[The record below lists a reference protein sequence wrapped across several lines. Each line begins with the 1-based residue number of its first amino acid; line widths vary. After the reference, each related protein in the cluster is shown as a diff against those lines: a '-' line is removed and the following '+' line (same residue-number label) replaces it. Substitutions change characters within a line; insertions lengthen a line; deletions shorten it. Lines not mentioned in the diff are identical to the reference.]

1 MPKAKEPKTPKPPIA
16 QDPDRLSKG
25 AQRVADRAD
34 ARLCMQ
40 YLQDERFTGPAYW
53 LEPSGKRVDREAAE
67 ELIRKR
73 LFLPTQDGLFADAS
87 SQTFERAA

>member
-1 MPKAKEPKTPKPPIA
+1 MPKAKEPKTPKPPISE
-16 QDPDRLSKG
+16 DPARLTKA

-34 ARLCMQ
+34 ARMCMQ
-40 YLQDERFTGPAYW
+40 YVQDERFTGPAYW
-53 LEPSGKRVDREAAE
+53 LEPSGKRVEREAAE

-73 LFLPTQDGLFADAS
+73 RFLPVQDTLFADAS